1 MTIAPMKKVTLAG
14 MTADKESALEGL
26 QALGQVHLT
35 PLRVAGPLEPPDA
48 QRRRRATAAFRWL
61 CEAPAPRRP
70 WPADRETDLDRLIED
85 ALANKE
91 RVRALTDRRDFLA
104 RRIADLE
111 PWGEFRF
118 PPPEAVAHRRLWFY
132 ILPVKARRALDA
144 LDRPWVVVAR
154 DQTRLFVALI
164 ARDEPPAD
172 VLPVARTHTGAVP
185 LSTLRRECEDLEIE
199 IEEAQ
204 AARAALGRW
213 RLVLAVQLAA
223 AQDGDDRR
231 AAAQMT
237 RDDAAAFALQGWAP
251 AGAAPALRAFAE
263 ARGLALILEDP
274 APEESPPT
282 LLEEPERFGAA
293 ADLTGF
299 YMTPAYRSWDP
310 SLIVFAAF
318 AAFFAM
324 ILSDAGYALL
334 IGLGTAFWWRRM
346 GAGRA
351 GARLRALLAAL
362 AGVAF
367 LYGVAAGS
375 YFGVAPPEGSALA
388 ALHVIDVNDF
398 ETMMRVSIVIGALHL
413 ALAFAVTAWLGRGTG
428 RATAALGWIA
438 AIAGGLTLWL
448 APEAA
453 TAGYAALGGGLLAVF
468 WGAGADRRVRGLGDA
483 ARRLA
488 DGALA
493 LTGVTRLFGDVLSYM
508 RLFALGLS
516 SASLAA
522 TFNGLAGD
530 IAAHVPGAG
539 VALAGLVLLFG
550 HAINLA
556 LGIMSGVVHG
566 LRLNF
571 IEFFGWGLTEEGY
584 PFRAFARR
592 EAST

>member
-1 MTIAPMKKVTLAG
+1 MTKVTLAG
-14 MTADKESALEGL
+14 LTADKEGALEGL
-26 QALGQVHLT
+26 QALGKVHLT
-35 PLRVAGPLEPPDA
+35 PLRAAGPLEPPDA
-48 QRRRRATAAFRWL
+48 ARRRRAVAAFRWL
-61 CEAPAPRRP
+61 GDAPAPRRP
-70 WPADRETDLDRLIED
+70 WPANRETDLDRLIDD

-91 RVRALTDRRDFLA
+91 RLRTLSDRRDFLA

-118 PPPEAVAHRRLWFY
+118 PPPEAVAYRKLWFY
-132 ILPVKARRALDA
+132 ILPRKERRALER
-144 LDRPWVVVAR
+144 LDLPWAVVAR
-154 DQTRLFVALI
+154 DATRLFVALI
-164 ARDEPPAD
+164 AEDEPPAD
-172 VLPVARTHTGAVP
+172 VLPVPRTHTGAVP
-185 LSTLRRECEDLEIE
+185 LSALQRECEDLDIE

-213 RLVLAVQLAA
+213 RLVLGVHLAA
-223 AQDGDDRR
+223 AEDGDDRR

-237 RDDAAAFALQGWAP
+237 RDDPEAFALQGWAP
-251 AGAAPALRAFAE
+251 VEAAPALRTFAQ

-274 APEESPPT
+274 APEDSPPT
-282 LLEEPERFGAA
+282 LLHEPERFGAA
-293 ADLTGF
+293 ADLTAF

-324 ILSDAGYALL
+324 ILSDAGYAAL
-334 IGLGTAFWWRRM
+334 IGLGAALWWRRL
-346 GAGRA
+346 GRSRT
-351 GARLRALLAAL
+351 GARLRLLLAAL
-362 AGVAF
+362 AGAAL

-375 YFGVAPPEGSALA
+375 YFGVAPPEGSPLAL
-388 ALHVIDVNDF
+388 LRVIDVNDF

-413 ALAFAVTAWLGRGTG
+413 AVAFGVTAWLGRGTG
-428 RATAALGWIA
+428 KATAALGWIG

-448 APEAA
+448 APEAGPF
-453 TAGYAALGGGLLAVF
+453 GYGALGLGLLAVF
-468 WGAGADRRVRGLGDA
+468 CGAGADRPVSGAMEAL
-483 ARRLA
+483 RRLG

-530 IAAHVPGAG
+530 VAAHVPGAG

-584 PFRAFARR
+584 PFRAFERR
-592 EAST
+592 EANT